1 MATYMT
7 YIYLIC
13 TYITLICD
21 IYAFCVWAGP
31 GFRWQGPGQGQ
42 GLESQRQG
50 PGPGLKFCP

>member
-21 IYAFCVWAGP
+21 IYAFCVWAVSVCIYVSAFYPLLDGKMSTS
-31 GFRWQGPGQGQ
+31 FRA
-42 GLESQRQG
+42 ETE
-50 PGPGLKFCP
+50 